1 MWTEQS
7 VSRCE
12 PAGCLF
18 MPAELCRFTAVM
30 PARVCRQLRVPSRPS
45 LCQSTL
51 LRPVSQHL
59 WRACSMHY
67 QESQPYLCL
76 PTGLHW
82 RPVHTVSTH
91 TWVSSSANINFLE
104 NKIDY
109 LKVWYL
115 ITRPR
120 HYFYIS
126 IVYDCFFFIQEYFFY
141 KVIWFFNIFNLFCK
155 YNLQPINQVF

>member
-1 MWTEQS
+1 MPQSKRLTSKIHKFVRLYFLLVLHLLWLLSCCIIFNVLYPNLLQHLLIITVYLSAAQCRPLHTVSMWTEQS
-7 VSRCE
+7 VSRSE

-18 MPAELCRFTAVM
+18 MPAELCWFAAVM

-67 QESQPYLCL
+67 QEPQPYLCL

-91 TWVSSSANINFLE
+91 T
-104 NKIDY
+104 
-109 LKVWYL
+109 
-115 ITRPR
+115 
-120 HYFYIS
+120 
-126 IVYDCFFFIQEYFFY
+126 
-141 KVIWFFNIFNLFCK
+141 
-155 YNLQPINQVF
+155 